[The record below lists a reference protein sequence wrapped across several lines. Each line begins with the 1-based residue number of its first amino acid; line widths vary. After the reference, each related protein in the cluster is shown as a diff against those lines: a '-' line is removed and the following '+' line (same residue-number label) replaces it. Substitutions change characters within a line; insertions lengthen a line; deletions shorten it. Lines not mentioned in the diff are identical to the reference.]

1 MERVKDVLGGKTATL
16 ENIVHKMNAKY
27 FGLNYEPIVEEVA
40 AKFALER
47 SQTLVIA
54 YDVRYVST
62 DQFTLLLV
70 IGGTP
75 STSHKSRA
83 PLCSTSGNEERCKY

>member
-1 MERVKDVLGGKTATL
+1 MLGGKTATL